1 MTAEIQNKAEDT
13 NRELVLTRLIDAP
26 RERVFAAWTQPDLLK
41 QWFAPR
47 PWSTPVAEL
56 DVRTGGWNYVVMR
69 DQDGNDYPNRG
80 MYLEV
85 VPNEKI
91 VFTDA
96 YTGDWQPSNKP
107 FFTAVLTFEDE
118 GGKTRYTARARH
130 WTVEDRQVHEKMGF
144 HEGWGMC
151 ADQLEELL
159 RRG

>member
-1 MTAEIQNKAEDT
+1 MTAEIQNKAENT

-96 YTGDWQPSNKP
+96 YTGDWQPSDKP

-130 WTVEDRQVHEKMGF
+130 WTVEDRQMHEKMGF

-159 RRG
+159 KRG